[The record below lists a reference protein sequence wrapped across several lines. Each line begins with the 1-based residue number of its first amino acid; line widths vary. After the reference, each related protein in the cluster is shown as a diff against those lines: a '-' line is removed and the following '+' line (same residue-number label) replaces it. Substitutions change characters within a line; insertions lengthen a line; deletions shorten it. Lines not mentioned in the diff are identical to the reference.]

1 MQACDAPH
9 VVNEPDIDISNFN
22 EILEVT
28 LTWLLEAQDGL
39 SRQDAVSDTVTTV
52 KRQFQQH
59 EVRWCHLSHMFVLLL
74 FLCFNAVDC
83 AAG

>member
-28 LTWLLEAQDGL
+28 LTWLLEAQDKGAIDVVII
-39 SRQDAVSDTVTTV
+39 S
-52 KRQFQQH
+52 
-59 EVRWCHLSHMFVLLL
+59 LL
-74 FLCFNAVDC
+74 
-83 AAG
+83 